1 MKWDEVPFEKAHQQD
16 EVHAVVELR
25 GKIVVFK
32 KYLFIQTIEPF
43 NHHYTIQVRERTD
56 FA

>member
-25 GKIVVFK
+25 GKIVVF
-32 KYLFIQTIEPF
+32 
-43 NHHYTIQVRERTD
+43 
-56 FA
+56 